1 MTQIDCTKNPAN
13 QKPMNE
19 KFLSCF
25 LSVFVLSL
33 YILTA
38 SDSFLS
44 TDLLVTSESFS
55 QTTDPLPLPKY
66 KGQLLKW
73 EESYRKILSK
83 PRRLSALQS
92 SFFFLPLGSVSK
104 RKTFRRIM

>member
-1 MTQIDCTKNPAN
+1 MFIEMKVEKLLVMFIGPFQMTQIDCIESPAN
-13 QKPMNE
+13 PKPMNE

-25 LSVFVLSL
+25 LSVFILSL

-44 TDLLVTSESFS
+44 TDLLDTSESFA

-66 KGQLLKW
+66 NGQ
-73 EESYRKILSK
+73 
-83 PRRLSALQS
+83 
-92 SFFFLPLGSVSK
+92 SVK
-104 RKTFRRIM
+104 VGEKL